1 MTLATGIHSLQ
12 TLILSF
18 HPVIVIETVEEERV
32 QALLKTAT
40 QEMKSLLFEW
50 SITQGLVR
58 SPGSA
63 NSHWVNEYAPPGSTK
78 PTAFENTTEPLA
90 MLKHIEEMSGKGV
103 FLLKDFAKHLDDA
116 TLARQFR
123 EVAQQFAQKHSTL
136 VLTGDNINLPA
147 EIAHSAVYYDLKLP
161 SRDELFQ
168 ATSEVVRSLQNKN
181 HIQVQLQPQDVQTLV
196 QALSGMTLNQAR
208 QVIAYAAL
216 EDGKLTVSD
225 IDRVLQ
231 RKAQIIR
238 EGGLIEYLPVKD
250 STLEL
255 GGFAGLKRWLSCA
268 KVGFSPQAQALNLQ
282 PPKGILIVGI
292 QGCGKS
298 LAAKAIAREWQ
309 MPLLKLDAG
318 RLYDK
323 YIGESEKNF
332 RQAIKLA
339 ESMAPTVLW
348 IDEIE
353 KSFGGSNNESDG
365 GLSRRLFGSFL
376 TWMQEKSQEVF
387 VVATANDIS
396 HLPPELLRKGRFD
409 EIFFVD
415 LPDAQEREVIV
426 QIHLTLRKQ
435 APERF
440 NLTELVTAT
449 EGFSGAEIEQ
459 AVISALYQS
468 LYLKQPLDTTLL
480 VQAIRTIIPLSVS
493 RREDLIQL
501 RAIAKERFVSVK

>member
-1 MTLATGIHSLQ
+1 MSLAAGLHNLQ

-32 QALLKTAT
+32 QSLLRTAT
-40 QEMKSLLFEW
+40 EEMKTLLFEW

-58 SPGSA
+58 SQGSA
-63 NSHWVNEYAPPGSTK
+63 NSHWVNEYTPVGNTK
-78 PTAFENTTEPLA
+78 QTAFEQTTDPLR
-90 MLKHIEEMSGKGV
+90 MLKEIEEMTHKGV
-103 FLLKDFAKHLDDA
+103 FLLKDFTKHLDDPVI
-116 TLARQFR
+116 ARQFR
-123 EVAQQFAQKHSTL
+123 EVAQRFTQKNSTL
-136 VLTGDNINLPA
+136 VITGETIKLPP
-147 EIAHSAVYYDLKLP
+147 EVAHSAVYYDLKLP
-161 SRDELFQ
+161 DRDELYQ
-168 ATSEVVRSLQNKN
+168 VVSDVVRSLKTKN
-181 HIQVQLQPQDVQTLV
+181 HIQVQMHNQDVQALV
-196 QALSGMTLNQAR
+196 QALSGMTLSQAR

-216 EDGKLTVSD
+216 EDGKLTASD

-238 EGGLIEYLPVKD
+238 EGGLLEYFPMANNSL
-250 STLEL
+250 SL
-255 GGFAGLKRWLSCA
+255 GGFENLKQWLMRA
-268 KVGFSPQAQALNLQ
+268 KVGFSQQAQALNLA
-282 PPKGILIVGI
+282 PPKGIMIVGI

-332 RQAIKLA
+332 RQAIKLS
-339 ESMAPTVLW
+339 ESMSPTILW

-353 KSFGGSNNESDG
+353 KSFGSTNNETDG

-415 LPDAQEREVIV
+415 LPDDQERATIWK
-426 QIHLTLRKQ
+426 IHLSLRKQ
-435 APERF
+435 TPEQF
-440 NLTELVTAT
+440 NLPELVSATA
-449 EGFSGAEIEQ
+449 GFSGAEIEQ
-459 AVISALYQS
+459 SLISALYHA
-468 LYLKQPLDTTLL
+468 LYLNQPLDTALL
-480 VQAIRTIIPLSVS
+480 LQSIRSLIPLSVS
-493 RREDLIQL
+493 RREDLEQL
-501 RAIAKERFVSVK
+501 RAIAQERFVSVR